1 MDADGR
7 IPSRFTAL
15 RMPDEGALSIEALR
29 NFARPWSAR
38 RTGDTARRAPP
49 MLADVRLQAFAA
61 RDLDRRRAAR
71 RVEKGQI

>member
-29 NFARPWSAR
+29 NFADLGRLV
-38 RTGDTARRAPP
+38 APAILRGMRLRCWLTCGCRHSP
-49 MLADVRLQAFAA
+49 LATWIG
-61 RDLDRRRAAR
+61 
-71 RVEKGQI
+71 VEPPVV